1 MALTISNPANGPA
14 DRLATTPVG
23 LGLAGA
29 FRDLTYALARPIG
42 HRMRFRKIV
51 DELMRL
57 DDAVLDDI
65 GLDRWDIRAYA
76 QSRAA
81 SRWPAGR
88 SLGTALV
95 GVVSAANQALK
106 RDRERRKA
114 MRDLMSLDDRA
125 LKDIGLSRSQIPWA
139 VDQIVGPLSAAV
151 LPGSEQPK
159 PAHGMATVDHGA
171 KLAPQGPTRPR
182 ATAPR
187 RVASPAN
194 DAGLLKAS

>member
-1 MALTISNPANGPA
+1 MALTINNPANGPA

-23 LGLAGA
+23 LGLTDA

-42 HRMRFRKIV
+42 HRMHFRKIV

-81 SRWPAGR
+81 ARWPAGR

-106 RDRERRKA
+106 RGRERRKA

-139 VDQIVGPLSAAV
+139 VDQIAGPLFASCCPDRSSRSRPMAWPRSTMGPSSARRTRHARRRRRRGRSRAR
-151 LPGSEQPK
+151 PTT
-159 PAHGMATVDHGA
+159 PAC
-171 KLAPQGPTRPR
+171 
-182 ATAPR
+182 
-187 RVASPAN
+187 
-194 DAGLLKAS
+194 

>member
-1 MALTISNPANGPA
+1 MALTISNPANGHA
-14 DRLATTPVG
+14 GRVATTPVG
-23 LGLAGA
+23 PGLAGA

-57 DDAVLDDI
+57 DDQVLDDI

-81 SRWPAGR
+81 ARWPAGNSFR
-88 SLGTALV
+88 TALV

-106 RDRERRKA
+106 RGRERRKA
-114 MRDLMSLDDRA
+114 MRDLMSLDDQA

-139 VDQIVGPLSAAV
+139 VDQIAGPLFGVV
-151 LPGSEQPK
+151 LSGSEQPK
-159 PAHGMATVDHGA
+159 PAHSMATVDHGA
-171 KLAPQGPTRPR
+171 KLAPQGPTQPQAR
-182 ATAPR
+182 APR
-187 RVASPAN
+187 QVTSPAN